1 MKKNILGFISDL
13 ELRMNHCKVAP
24 FTLGT
29 LSESCFS
36 TALAPLVVQK

>member
-1 MKKNILGFISDL
+1 VKKNISGFISDL
-13 ELRMNHCKVAP
+13 ELRMNHCKAAL

-36 TALAPLVVQK
+36 TAPAPLVVQK